1 MKLTFLFILIFTC
14 VNISLASIKGEHS
27 SDCKPISECELCQQQ
42 GGGQP
47 PSGKNENGC
56 EETGRHRKWSCN
68 EEGEDIIEYRSC
80 KRTTIEEEYN
90 VVRFEILCL
99 LISLVSLKQVRK
111 EKLLNES
118 LFDKLQRQAK
128 VQQQQQQQRGKTSM
142 HEQEMIALVSST
154 THDCQHS
161 DDNQV

>member
-1 MKLTFLFILIFTC
+1 MKLTFLILLLFTC
-14 VNISLASIKGEHS
+14 VHRSLASTKGEIS
-27 SDCKPISECELCQQQ
+27 SNCKPISECELCQQ

-47 PSGKNENGC
+47 LSGENGNSC

-68 EEGEDIIEYRSC
+68 EEDEDVIEYRSC
-80 KRTTIEEEYN
+80 KRTTIEEEYG
-90 VVRFEILCL
+90 VLRLEVMCL

-128 VQQQQQQQRGKTSM
+128 VQQQQQRGKTSM

-154 THDCQHS
+154 TNDCEHS
-161 DDNQV
+161 DNYQV